1 MIMITR
7 NKKEEIKELQKMV
20 EVMKMNPISKLVY
33 TVAPC
38 LVKSALINPTMKV
51 NLKDVKV
58 NDYILVM
65 DFATYI
71 DALGDKNDSPGGK
84 PITFEESKANCDRLY
99 KELGELYEKATI

>member
-1 MIMITR
+1 MIVR
-7 NKKEEIKELQKMV
+7 NKKEEIKKLQRVV
-20 EVMKMNPISKLVY
+20 EGMKVNPVGKLVY

-38 LVKSALINPTMKV
+38 LVKSSLINPMVKV
-51 NLKDVKV
+51 NLKDVED
-58 NDYILVM
+58 NDYVLVM

-71 DALGDKNDSPGGK
+71 DALGEKNDSPGGK